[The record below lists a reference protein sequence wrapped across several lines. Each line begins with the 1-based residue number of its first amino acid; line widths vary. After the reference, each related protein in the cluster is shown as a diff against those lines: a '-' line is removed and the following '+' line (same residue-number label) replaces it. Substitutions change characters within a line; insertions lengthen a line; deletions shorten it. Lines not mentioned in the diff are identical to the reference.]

1 MSRASRPERREKREI
16 KIISVVMTLTKGC
29 NQDLRE
35 GGQAVVGEV
44 EDGEGL
50 GLVTLRLHPSLPL
63 SLASLYIF

>member
-1 MSRASRPERREKREI
+1 
-16 KIISVVMTLTKGC
+16 MTLTKGS
-29 NQDLRE
+29 NPDLRE

-50 GLVTLRLHPSLPL
+50 GVVTLRLHPSLPL